1 MELIRQGFAA
11 GTGRNTALLKEAL
24 SGDKNIYK
32 FFITD
37 ELTSDDIM
45 DRVERNQ
52 LPFEDYPK
60 FRIIYNAHDVI
71 SIIRGIIFSLEG
83 IPSNE
88 PVEIYVSNSRPIN
101 FDEFKEVEGLT
112 IYHYIQ
118 TNREVIEN
126 MMKENIFVKL
136 STDSCERKTVIISTQ
151 TDMYQI
157 YTDYQEDIVPLIN
170 NQLDK
175 ERSERFYNNASG
187 ISFTE
192 GNSVK
197 RMRPSGIKVLMHSL
211 NKSIDRVLVIPR
223 Q

>member
-32 FFITD
+32 FFITN
-37 ELTSDDIM
+37 ELTSEDIM

-71 SIIRGIIFSLEG
+71 SIIRGIIITLED
-83 IPSNE
+83 ISPND
-88 PVEIYVSNSRPIN
+88 PVEIYVSDNRPLN
-101 FDEFKEVEGLT
+101 FDVFKEVEGLT

-118 TNREVIEN
+118 TNRELIEN

-136 STDSCERKTVIISTQ
+136 STDSRERKKVVISTQ
-151 TDMYQI
+151 TDMYEI

-187 ISFTE
+187 ISFTKE
-192 GNSVK
+192 NSLK
-197 RMRPSGIKVLMHSL
+197 RMRPSGIKVLMRSL
-211 NKSIDRVLVIPR
+211 NKSIDKVLIIPR